1 MKKLLS
7 ILCLVLLVSCSN
19 EVPDDQLVER
29 QGITYEVNST
39 TPFTGSSVNYYDNG
53 QLKQK
58 ENYKD
63 GKQDGLLEK
72 YYSSSGLLWSR
83 QNFKN
88 GKLDGLW
95 EDYYLKGQLLK
106 RGKYNDDTKEGLW
119 EKFYDNGQVE
129 FERTYIEGKIIESKY
144 YQESGERIK
153 EITIADSKWMLK
165 MNGFAK
171 GEYSMTFEPDGNLKY
186 SRVHYILGT
195 RKVDSG
201 TGTWEIEGPDFTI
214 SPFSG
219 YTILEGTFVN
229 DPDYVEGTYE
239 NKKGNGGTWY
249 GKRQ

>member
-72 YYSSSGLLWSR
+72 YYSNGQLWSR

-88 GKLDGLW
+88 GKQDGLL
-95 EDYYLKGQLLK
+95 EDYYRKGQLFK